1 MSGNP
6 HWTPLEESLW
16 SATAPPA
23 PDCPALPGAVDT
35 DIAIVGAGYCGL
47 SAALHLAERG
57 HDVTVLEAHE
67 PGWGASGRNA
77 GHCTPDWTYNTPD
90 GVTASYGTDYGE
102 RLNDLQS
109 GAGALVFELIE
120 RHGIDCD
127 ARQTGTVSV
136 VRKGNDKAL
145 AACRA
150 KAEQWTRRGKA
161 VEMLDEA
168 GVSAQVGSDRFQAA
182 LMFHEGGNL
191 QPLAFSRGLAV
202 AAQKAGAAV
211 HGHTAVTGIHR
222 DGSARGGNGGW
233 RLTTAHGDV
242 RARKV
247 LLATN
252 AHRSGLWPG
261 LDSAY
266 YPVASALG
274 ATPPVAPDIRDRML
288 PHGQSFAE
296 LGSGFFFFFDAA
308 GRLIIGGGG
317 GLGVNNNARD
327 SAAWLGRRLNGVFPY
342 LGPISFDY
350 FWNGW
355 LDVSP
360 TRLPGLHELADGLYA
375 AVGFSGRG
383 VPTATAMG
391 REAAQFLATGDAG
404 AIAFPITPLPRA
416 RFNRLGQWLAANVI
430 IPWDRFTARID

>member
-1 MSGNP
+1 MSINP

-23 PDCPALPGAVDT
+23 PDCPPLRGGIET

-47 SAALHLAERG
+47 SAALHLAEAG
-57 HDVTVLEAHE
+57 KSVTVLEAHE

-77 GHCTPDWTYNTPD
+77 GHCTPDWTYHTPE
-90 GVTASYGTDYGE
+90 GVTAIYGPDYGE
-102 RLNDLQS
+102 RLNDFQS
-109 GAGALVFELIE
+109 GAGAFVFELIE
-120 RHGIDCD
+120 RHGIECD

-136 VRKGNDKAL
+136 VRKGNDAAL
-145 AACRA
+145 AGAHA
-150 KAEQWTRRGKA
+150 KAEQWLRRGKA

-168 GVSAQVGSDRFQAA
+168 AVSAQVGSDRFQAA

-191 QPLAFSRGLAV
+191 QPLSFSRGLAG
-202 AAQKAGAAV
+202 AALKAGATI
-211 HGHTAVTGIHR
+211 HGDTPVTGIVR
-222 DGSARGGNGGW
+222 DGGGW
-233 RLTTAHGDV
+233 RLTTASGDV
-242 RARKV
+242 RARQI

-252 AHRSGLWPG
+252 AHRSLLWPG
-261 LDSAY
+261 LDKAY

-274 ATPPVAPDIRDRML
+274 ATPPVAPEIRNRML

-308 GRLIIGGGG
+308 GRLVIGGGG

-360 TRLPGLHELADGLYA
+360 TKLPGLHELADGLYA

-391 REAAQFLATGDAG
+391 REAAQFLATGDANS
-404 AIAFPITPLPRA
+404 IAFPITPLPRA
-416 RFNRLGQWLAANVI
+416 RFNRLGQWLVANVI
-430 IPWDRFTARID
+430 IPYDRFTARID

>member
-1 MSGNP
+1 MAAGLQ
-6 HWTPLEESLW
+6 WTPLEESLW

-23 PDCPALPGAVDT
+23 PACPALRGVIET

-47 SAALHLAERG
+47 SAALHLAEAG
-57 HDVTVLEAHE
+57 KTVTVLEAHE

-77 GHCTPDWTYNTPD
+77 GHCTPDWTYHTPD
-90 GVTASYGTDYGE
+90 AVAAKYGPDYGE
-102 RLNDLQS
+102 RLNEFQA
-109 GAGALVFELIE
+109 GAGAFVFRLIE

-127 ARQTGTVSV
+127 ARQAGTVGV
-136 VRKGNDKAL
+136 VRKGNGRAL

-168 GVSAQVGSDRFQAA
+168 GVAARVGSDRFQAA
-182 LMFHEGGNL
+182 LLFHEGGNL
-191 QPLAFSRGLAV
+191 QPLAFSRGLAS
-202 AAQKAGAAV
+202 AAQTAGAV
-211 HGHTAVTGIHR
+211 IHGGTPVTGIVR
-222 DGSARGGNGGW
+222 DGAGW

-242 RARKV
+242 RARAV

-261 LDSAY
+261 LDEAW
-266 YPVASALG
+266 YPVASVLG
-274 ATPPVAPDIRDRML
+274 ATPPVAPEIRGRML

-296 LGSGFFFFFDAA
+296 LGSGFFFFFDAT
-308 GRLIIGGGG
+308 GRLVIGGGG

-327 SAAWLGRRLNGVFPY
+327 SAAWLGRRLNDAFPY
-342 LGPISFDY
+342 LGEIGFDY

-360 TRLPGLHELADGLYA
+360 ARLPGLHALAPGLFA

-391 REAAQFLATGDAG
+391 REAARFLATGDAG

-416 RFNRLGQWLAANVI
+416 RCNRLVQWIVANLVI
-430 IPWDRFTARID
+430 PYDRFTARID

>member
-1 MSGNP
+1 MPVNP
-6 HWTPLEESLW
+6 LWTPLEGALW
-16 SATAPPA
+16 AATSPPA
-23 PDCPALPGAVDT
+23 PNTPALHDDIET

-47 SAALHLAERG
+47 SAALHLAENG
-57 HDVTVLEAHE
+57 HAVTVLEAHE

-90 GVTASYGTDYGE
+90 GVAASYGPEYGE
-102 RLNDLQS
+102 RLNDFQS
-109 GAGALVFELIE
+109 GAGTFVFDLIK

-127 ARQTGTVSV
+127 ARQTGTISV
-136 VRKGNDKAL
+136 IRKGDHKTL
-145 AACRA
+145 AAARV

-161 VEMLDEA
+161 VELLDEA
-168 GVSAQVGSDRFQAA
+168 ATAAQVGSDRFQAA

-191 QPLAFSRGLAV
+191 QPLAFARGLAA
-202 AAQKAGAAV
+202 AAQKAGATI
-211 HGHTAVTGIHR
+211 HGNTAVTGIHR
-222 DGSARGGNGGW
+222 DGASW
-233 RLTTAHGDV
+233 RLTTAHGEV

-261 LDSAY
+261 LDGAY
-266 YPVASALG
+266 YPVASAIG
-274 ATPPVAPDIRDRML
+274 ATPPIAPEIRDRIL
-288 PHGQSFAE
+288 PRGQSFAE
-296 LGSGFFFFFDAA
+296 LGASFFFFFDAA
-308 GRLIIGGGG
+308 GRLVIGGGG
-317 GLGVNNNARD
+317 GLGVNNNPRD

-342 LGPISFDY
+342 LGEISFDY

-360 TRLPGLHELADGLYA
+360 TKLPGLHELADGLYA

-391 REAAQFLATGDAG
+391 REAAQFLATGDANS
-404 AIAFPITPLPRA
+404 IAFPITPLPRA
-416 RFNRLGQWLAANVI
+416 YLNRLGQWFIANVY

>member
-1 MSGNP
+1 MSTNP

-23 PDCPALPGAVDT
+23 PDCPALHGDIET

-47 SAALHLAERG
+47 SAALHLAEAG
-57 HDVTVLEAHE
+57 KQVAVLEAHE

-77 GHCTPDWTYNTPD
+77 GHCTPDWSYNTPE
-90 GVTASYGTDYGE
+90 GVVASYGPDYGE
-102 RLNDLQS
+102 RLNDFQA
-109 GAGALVFELIE
+109 GAGAFVFDLIA
-120 RHGIDCD
+120 RHGIECD

-136 VRKGNDKAL
+136 VRKGNDAAL
-145 AACRA
+145 ASARA
-150 KAEQWTRRGKA
+150 KAEQWSRRGKA

-168 GVSAQVGSDRFQAA
+168 GVAAQVGSDRFQAA
-182 LMFHEGGNL
+182 LIFHEGGNL
-191 QPLAFSRGLAV
+191 QPLAFSRGLAA
-202 AAQKAGAAV
+202 AAQKAGAAI
-211 HGHTAVTGIHR
+211 HGGTPVTGIVR
-222 DGSARGGNGGW
+222 DSTGW
-233 RLTTAHGDV
+233 RLTTANGDV
-242 RARKV
+242 RARQV

-261 LDSAY
+261 LDKAY

-274 ATPPVAPDIRDRML
+274 ATPAIAPEVRNRML

-308 GRLIIGGGG
+308 GRLVIGGGG

-391 REAAQFLATGDAG
+391 REAAQFLATGDA
-404 AIAFPITPLPRA
+404 ASIAFPITPLPRA
-416 RFNRLGQWLAANVI
+416 YFNRLGQWVIANVI
-430 IPWDRFTARID
+430 IPWDRYTARID

>member
-1 MSGNP
+1 MAAGL

-16 SATAPPA
+16 LATATPA
-23 PDCPALPGAVDT
+23 PACPALRGDIET

-47 SAALHLAERG
+47 SAALHLAEDGR
-57 HDVTVLEAHE
+57 DVTVLEAHE

-77 GHCTPDWTYNTPD
+77 GHCTPDWTYHTPD
-90 GVTASYGTDYGE
+90 AVAARYGPDYGE
-102 RLNDLQS
+102 RLNDFQS
-109 GAGALVFELIE
+109 GAGAFVFGLIE

-127 ARQTGTVSV
+127 ARQAGTVSV
-136 VRKGNDKAL
+136 VRKGNDKKL

-161 VEMLDEA
+161 VELLDEA
-168 GVSAQVGSDRFQAA
+168 GVAAQVGSDRFQAA
-182 LMFHEGGNL
+182 LLFHEGGNL

-202 AAQKAGAAV
+202 AAQKAGAAI
-211 HGHTAVTGIHR
+211 HGRTPVSGIAR
-222 DGSARGGNGGW
+222 DGSGW
-233 RLTTAHGDV
+233 RLATAHGDV
-242 RARKV
+242 RARAV

-252 AHRSGLWPG
+252 ASRSGLWPG
-261 LDSAY
+261 LDTAW
-266 YPVASALG
+266 YPVASSLG
-274 ATPPVAPDIRDRML
+274 ATPPVAPEIRDRML
-288 PHGQSFAE
+288 PYGQSFAE
-296 LGSGFFFFFDAA
+296 LGSSFFFFFDAA
-308 GRLIIGGGG
+308 GRLVIGGGG

-360 TRLPGLHELADGLYA
+360 SKLPGLHELADGLYT

-391 REAAQFLATGDAG
+391 REAARFLATGDAG

-416 RFNRLGQWLAANVI
+416 RFNRLGQWVIANLI

>member
-1 MSGNP
+1 MSANP
-6 HWTPLEESLW
+6 YWTPLEESLW
-16 SATAPPA
+16 SVTSPRA
-23 PDCPALPGAVDT
+23 PDCPALPGTKET

-47 SAALHLAERG
+47 SAALHLAEDG

-90 GVTASYGTDYGE
+90 GVVARYGPDYGE
-102 RLNDLQS
+102 RLNDFQS
-109 GAGALVFELIE
+109 GAGAFVFDLIE

-136 VRKGNDKAL
+136 VRKGDAKGL
-145 AACRA
+145 AGART
-150 KAEQWTRRGKA
+150 KAEQWIRRGKG
-161 VEMLDEA
+161 VELLDEA
-168 GVSAQVGSDRFQAA
+168 QVAAQVGSDSFQAA
-182 LMFHEGGNL
+182 LLFLEGGNL
-191 QPLAFSRGLAV
+191 QPLAFSRGLAE
-202 AAQKAGAAV
+202 AARKAGAAI
-211 HGHTAVTGIHR
+211 HGRTPATGISR
-222 DGSARGGNGGW
+222 DSGGW
-233 RLTTAHGDV
+233 RLATPHGDV
-242 RARKV
+242 RARAV

-261 LDSAY
+261 LDTAW

-274 ATPPVAPDIRDRML
+274 ATPPIAPEIRDRIL
-288 PHGQSFAE
+288 PRGQSFAE
-296 LGSGFFFFFDAA
+296 LGASFFFFFDAA
-308 GRLIIGGGG
+308 GRLVIGGGG

-342 LGPISFDY
+342 LGEISFDY

-360 TRLPGLHELADGLYA
+360 TKLPGLHELAPGLYA

-391 REAAQFLATGDAG
+391 REAARFLATGDADS
-404 AIAFPITPLPRA
+404 IAFPITPLPRA
-416 RFNRLGQWLAANVI
+416 RFNRLGQWVIANVI

>member
-1 MSGNP
+1 MAAGLQ
-6 HWTPLEESLW
+6 WTPLEDSLW

-23 PDCPALPGAVDT
+23 PACPALRNDIET

-47 SAALHLAERG
+47 SAALHLAEAG
-57 HDVTVLEAHE
+57 KAVTVLEAHE

-77 GHCTPDWTYNTPD
+77 GHCTPDWTYHTPD
-90 GVTASYGTDYGE
+90 AVAAKYGPDYGE
-102 RLNDLQS
+102 RLNEFQA
-109 GAGALVFELIE
+109 GAGAFVFGLIE

-127 ARQTGTVSV
+127 ARQAGTVGV
-136 VRKGNDKAL
+136 VRKGNGRAL

-168 GVSAQVGSDRFQAA
+168 GVAARVGSDRFQAA
-182 LMFHEGGNL
+182 LLFHDGGNL
-191 QPLAFSRGLAV
+191 QPLAFSRGLAS
-202 AAQKAGAAV
+202 AAQTAGAV
-211 HGHTAVTGIHR
+211 IHGRTPVTRIHR
-222 DGSARGGNGGW
+222 DGAGW
-233 RLTTAHGDV
+233 RLTTADGDV
-242 RARKV
+242 RARAV

-261 LDSAY
+261 LDEAW
-266 YPVASALG
+266 YPVASVLG
-274 ATPPVAPDIRDRML
+274 ATPPVAPEIRGRML
-288 PHGQSFAE
+288 PYGQSFAE
-296 LGSGFFFFFDAA
+296 LGSGFFFFFDAT
-308 GRLIIGGGG
+308 GRLVIGGGG

-327 SAAWLGRRLNGVFPY
+327 SAVWLGRRLNGAFPY
-342 LGPISFDY
+342 LGEIGFDY

-360 TRLPGLHELADGLYA
+360 NRLPGLHELAPGLYA

-391 REAAQFLATGDAG
+391 REAAQFLATGDADS
-404 AIAFPITPLPRA
+404 IAFPVTPLPRA
-416 RFNRLGQWLAANVI
+416 HFNRLVQWLIANLA
-430 IPWDRFTARID
+430 IPYDRLTARID

>member
-1 MSGNP
+1 MAAGLQ
-6 HWTPLEESLW
+6 WTPLEDSLW

-23 PDCPALPGAVDT
+23 PDCPLLRNDIET

-47 SAALHLAERG
+47 SAALHLAEAG
-57 HDVTVLEAHE
+57 KQVTVLEAHE

-77 GHCTPDWTYNTPD
+77 GHCTPDWTYHTPD
-90 GVTASYGTDYGE
+90 AVAARYGPDYGE
-102 RLNDLQS
+102 RLNDFQS
-109 GAGALVFELIE
+109 DAGALVFGLIE

-127 ARQTGTVSV
+127 ARQAGTVSV

-145 AACRA
+145 ATCRA

-168 GVSAQVGSDRFQAA
+168 AVAAQVGSDRFQAA

-191 QPLAFSRGLAV
+191 QPLAFSRGLAA
-202 AAQKAGAAV
+202 AAQKAGAAI
-211 HGHTAVTGIHR
+211 HGRTPVTGIVR
-222 DGSARGGNGGW
+222 DGSGW
-233 RLTTAHGDV
+233 RLTTAGGAV
-242 RARKV
+242 RARAV

-261 LDSAY
+261 LDTAY

-274 ATPPVAPDIRDRML
+274 ATPPVAPEVRDRML

-308 GRLIIGGGG
+308 GRLVIGGGG
-317 GLGVNNNARD
+317 GLGVNNNAQN

-342 LGPISFDY
+342 LGPIGFDY

-360 TRLPGLHELADGLYA
+360 TKLPGLHELAPGLHA

-391 REAAQFLATGDAG
+391 REAARFLDSGDADSM
-404 AIAFPITPLPRA
+404 AVPLTPLPKA
-416 RFNRLGQWLAANVI
+416 RFNRLGQWIAANVV
-430 IPWDRFTARID
+430 IPLDRLRARVD

>member
-1 MSGNP
+1 MTTNP

-16 SATAPPA
+16 SATAAPA
-23 PDCPALPGAVDT
+23 PDCPALRNDVET

-47 SAALHLAERG
+47 SAALHLAEAG
-57 HDVTVLEAHE
+57 KDVTVLEAHE

-90 GVTASYGTDYGE
+90 GVTARYGPDYGE

-109 GAGALVFELIE
+109 GAGAFVFDLIE

-136 VRKGNDKAL
+136 VRKGNDAAL
-145 AACRA
+145 AGAHA

-161 VEMLDEA
+161 VEILDEA
-168 GVSAQVGSDRFQAA
+168 ATAAQVGSDKFQAA

-191 QPLAFSRGLAV
+191 QPLAFSRGLAG
-202 AAQKAGAAV
+202 AAQKAGAAIN
-211 HGHTAVTGIHR
+211 GHTAVIGIHR
-222 DGSARGGNGGW
+222 DGAGW
-233 RLTTAHGDV
+233 RLTTPHGDV
-242 RARKV
+242 RARAV

-261 LDSAY
+261 LDTAY

-274 ATPPVAPDIRDRML
+274 ATPAIAPEIRDRML
-288 PHGQSFAE
+288 PRGQSFAE

-342 LGPISFDY
+342 LGKIEFDY

-360 TRLPGLHELADGLYA
+360 TKLPGLHELSAGLYA

-391 REAAQFLATGDAG
+391 REAARFLATGDA
-404 AIAFPITPLPRA
+404 ASIAFPITPLPRA
-416 RFNRLGQWLAANVI
+416 RFNRLGQWFIANLY
-430 IPWDRFTARID
+430 IPWDRLTARID

>member
-1 MSGNP
+1 MAAGLQ
-6 HWTPLEESLW
+6 WTPLEESLW
-16 SATAPPA
+16 SVTAPPA
-23 PDCPALPGAVDT
+23 PDCPALTGNPET
-35 DIAIVGAGYCGL
+35 DFAIVGAGYCGL
-47 SAALHLAERG
+47 SAALHLAEAG
-57 HDVTVLEAHE
+57 KAVTVLEAHE

-77 GHCTPDWTYNTPD
+77 GHCTPDWTYHTPD
-90 GVTASYGTDYGE
+90 GVAARYGPDYGE
-102 RLNDLQS
+102 RLNDFQS
-109 GAGALVFELIE
+109 GAGALVFGLIE
-120 RHGIDCD
+120 RHDIDCD
-127 ARQTGTVSV
+127 ARQAGTVSV
-136 VRKGNDKAL
+136 VRKGDDKTL
-145 AACRA
+145 ADCRA

-161 VEMLDEA
+161 VELLDEA
-168 GVSAQVGSDRFQAA
+168 GVAAQVGSDRFQAA

-191 QPLAFSRGLAV
+191 QPLSFSRGLAV
-202 AAQKAGAAV
+202 AAQKAGATI
-211 HGHTAVTGIHR
+211 HGHTPVSGIRR
-222 DGSARGGNGGW
+222 DGNGW
-233 RLTTAHGDV
+233 RLTTANGDV
-242 RARKV
+242 RARQV

-252 AHRSGLWPG
+252 AHRSALWPG
-261 LDSAY
+261 LDTAY

-274 ATPPVAPDIRDRML
+274 ATQPVAPEIRGRML
-288 PHGQSFAE
+288 PHRQSFAE

-308 GRLIIGGGG
+308 GRLVIGGGG

-360 TRLPGLHELADGLYA
+360 TKLPGLHELADGLYT

-391 REAAQFLATGDAG
+391 REAAQYLATGDAG

-416 RFNRLGQWLAANVI
+416 RFNRLGRWAIANVI
-430 IPWDRFTARID
+430 IPWDRFTAPID

>member
-1 MSGNP
+1 MAASIE
-6 HWTPLEESLW
+6 WTPLEDSLW
-16 SATAPPA
+16 SVTAPPA
-23 PDCPALPGAVDT
+23 PDCPALTSNTET

-47 SAALHLAERG
+47 SAALHLAEAG
-57 HDVTVLEAHE
+57 KEVTVLESHE

-77 GHCTPDWTYNTPD
+77 GHCTPDWTYHTPD
-90 GVTASYGTDYGE
+90 GVISIYGPEYGE
-102 RLNDLQS
+102 RLNSFQAD
-109 GAGALVFELIE
+109 AGAFVFDLIK
-120 RHGIDCD
+120 RHNIACD

-145 AACRA
+145 ATARA
-150 KAEQWTRRGKA
+150 KADQWTRRGKA
-161 VEMLDEA
+161 VELLDEA
-168 GVSAQVGSDRFQAA
+168 GTMVQVGSDRFQAA

-191 QPLAFSRGLAV
+191 QPLAFSRGLAK

-211 HGHTAVTGIHR
+211 HGNSPVTGIQH
-222 DGSARGGNGGW
+222 DGTNW
-233 RLTTAHGDV
+233 RLTTPEGNV
-242 RARKV
+242 RARVV

-261 LDSAY
+261 LDSTY

-274 ATPPVAPDIRDRML
+274 ATPPIARDIRHRML
-288 PHGQSFAE
+288 PRGQSFAE
-296 LGSGFFFFFDAA
+296 LGSGFFFFFDVT
-308 GRLIIGGGG
+308 GRLVIGGGS

-327 SAAWLGRRLNGVFPY
+327 SAAWLGRRLNGSFPY
-342 LGPISFDY
+342 LGPVAFDY
-350 FWNGW
+350 FWTGW

-360 TRLPGLHELADGLYA
+360 IKLPGLHELAPGLYA

-391 REAAQFLATGDAG
+391 REAAHFLAAGDAS

-416 RFNRLGQWLAANVI
+416 RFNRLGQWVAANIV
-430 IPWDRFTARID
+430 IPWDRLTARID